1 MPEWPPI
8 PPAACLAGCG
18 GAFRRYAGRESAPND
33 RMTGLALKMLFGDTA
48 KYLMLVAGLF
58 FATFLIV
65 QQASVFCGLMMWTT
79 STLKNVGAPIF
90 VVEERVEQINEINP
104 LRDTDV
110 SRVRSVAAV
119 RWAMP
124 LYSGIQRVR
133 LESGSFK
140 TVQLLGIDA
149 ATLAGGPV
157 RMIEGK
163 LEDLRL
169 PNTVVIDELAVTRL
183 SEDKDRPIK
192 VGDRF
197 EINDIEARVVGIC
210 QAMRSF
216 TGGPY
221 IWTTYERALQYTP
234 ASRKMLSA
242 VIAAPVAGVTPAEAA
257 AEITRRTGLRAYVNE
272 GFGGNPDDFNSSTV
286 WWYVKNTGI
295 PVSFGTTVVIG
306 FIVGIAIA
314 CQTFYAFV
322 LDNLKHLGALKAM
335 GMSNFRLSMMLF
347 IQSATVGLIGFG
359 IGLLATSAFAY
370 VSIQNEQ
377 PPFVMPWQIP
387 VATFAVIQVICM
399 VAALL
404 GVIRLGFYEPAMVF
418 RA

>member
-1 MPEWPPI
+1 MI
-8 PPAACLAGCG
+8 
-18 GAFRRYAGRESAPND
+18 
-33 RMTGLALKMLFGDTA
+33 GLALKMLFGDTA

-65 QQASVFCGLMMWTT
+65 QQASVFCGLMTWTT

-90 VVEERVEQINEINP
+90 VVEERVEQINETNP

-110 SRVRSVAAV
+110 SRVRSVSAV
-119 RWAMP
+119 KWAMP

-133 LESGSFK
+133 LENGSFK
-140 TVQLLGIDA
+140 TVQLIGIDSA
-149 ATLAGGPV
+149 SLAGGPV
-157 RMIEGK
+157 RMIEGR

-183 SEDKDRPIK
+183 AKDPANPIR
-192 VGDRF
+192 VGDHF

-210 QAMRSF
+210 HAMRSF

-221 IWTTYERALQYTP
+221 LWTTYERALQYTP

-242 VIAAPVAGVTPAEAA
+242 VIAAPVDGMSADEAA
-257 AEITRRTGLRAYVNE
+257 AEINRKTGLRAYVNR
-272 GFGGNPDDFNSSTV
+272 GFGENPDDFNTSTI

-295 PVSFGTTVVIG
+295 PISFGTTVVIG

-322 LDNLKHLGALKAM
+322 LDNLRHLGALKAM
-335 GMSNFRLSMMLF
+335 GMSNFRLSCMLI
-347 IQSATVGLIGFG
+347 IQSSVVGMIGFG
-359 IGLLATSAFAY
+359 VGLLATSGFALAA
-370 VSIQNEQ
+370 INAQQ

-387 VATFAVIQVICM
+387 VVAFGVIQFICM
-399 VAALL
+399 VAALM
-404 GVIRLGFYEPAMVF
+404 GIIRLSLYEPAMVF

>member
-1 MPEWPPI
+1 MI
-8 PPAACLAGCG
+8 
-18 GAFRRYAGRESAPND
+18 
-33 RMTGLALKMLFGDTA
+33 GLALKMLFGDTA

-65 QQASVFCGLMMWTT
+65 QQASVFCGLILWTT

-110 SRVRSVAAV
+110 SRVRSVTAV

-149 ATLAGGPV
+149 ASLAGAPV
-157 RMIEGK
+157 RMVAGR

-183 SEDKDRPIK
+183 SENKQHPIQI
-192 VGDRF
+192 GDHF

-221 IWTTYERALQYTP
+221 LWTTYERALQYTP

-242 VIAAPVAGVTPAEAA
+242 VIAAPIQGMTPDAAA
-257 AEITRRTGLRAYVNE
+257 AEITRKTGLRAYVNRD
-272 GFGGNPDDFNSSTV
+272 FGANPNDFNTSTI

-295 PVSFGTTVVIG
+295 PISFGTTVVIG

-322 LDNLKHLGALKAM
+322 LDNIKHLGALKAM
-335 GMSNFRLSMMLF
+335 GMTNLRLSVMLV

-359 IGLLATSAFAY
+359 IGLLATSLFARWA
-370 VSIQNEQ
+370 IENQQ
-377 PPFVMPWQIP
+377 PPFFMPWQIP
-387 VATFAVIQVICM
+387 VVAFAVIQVICM

-404 GVIRLGFYEPAMVF
+404 GIVRLSLYEPAMVF